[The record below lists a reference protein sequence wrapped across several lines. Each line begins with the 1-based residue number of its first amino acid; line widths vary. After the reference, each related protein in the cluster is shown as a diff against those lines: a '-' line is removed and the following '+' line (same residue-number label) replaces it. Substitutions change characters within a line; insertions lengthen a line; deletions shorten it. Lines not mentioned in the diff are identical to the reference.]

1 LAPFTTE
8 LIVSAFA
15 DALKPKQILPVHD
28 GYAKDFFLEQRYK
41 TYSEHFEKSGIIFHK
56 ISLPG
61 DFIIYDDLTAYV
73 VLIR

>member
-1 LAPFTTE
+1 LIKQYCQQNLAPFTTE

-28 GYAKDFFLEQRYK
+28 GYAKDLFLEQRYK
-41 TYSEHFEKSGIIFHK
+41 LIASIFKKSGIIFHK

-61 DFIIYDDLTAYV
+61 DFIDI
-73 VLIR
+73 